1 MTIGNEIIT
10 NYDIKNEIKYLNVVG
25 KEGLQL
31 LTQDEIKKIAIE
43 SLVNERIKS
52 NEIANYTNIVIT
64 DEQINYQLS
73 NLVERMG
80 LKNYDDLESILIS
93 ENYNFDDFKNK
104 ILLELRWNQIIY
116 QYFNKQIKIDKDK
129 IDKKLKEL
137 IAKEK
142 TEVFLIYEIFIEGQT
157 KDELSLKLAD
167 ITEEINQNGFES
179 AAVKYSSSPSS
190 SQGGKLGWIDES
202 EISDYLLQYIIKTN
216 PGEITEPIQMP
227 GGVAVIK
234 VMGRKFSEKKIDYQQ
249 KMDELIDIEKNIQLT
264 QFSSKYFNQVKNNTT
279 IKYF

>member
-43 SLVNERIKS
+43 SLINERIKS
-52 NEIANYTNIVIT
+52 NEIANYTNIIIT

-142 TEVFLIYEIFIEGQT
+142 TEEFLIYEIF
-157 KDELSLKLAD
+157 
-167 ITEEINQNGFES
+167 
-179 AAVKYSSSPSS
+179 V
-190 SQGGKLGWIDES
+190 
-202 EISDYLLQYIIKTN
+202 
-216 PGEITEPIQMP
+216 
-227 GGVAVIK
+227 
-234 VMGRKFSEKKIDYQQ
+234 
-249 KMDELIDIEKNIQLT
+249 
-264 QFSSKYFNQVKNNTT
+264 
-279 IKYF
+279 